1 MTLYLQIILFV
12 TSSLFTVYVMMMV
25 KRKKLQLSYS
35 ILWILTGVSFV
46 LLSIFPQVLDL
57 VANVLQIQTPVNA
70 LFLIIIFF
78 LLLIIFTLTLV
89 LSKLKIQVTNLS
101 QSLGLLKEELNK
113 GESISK

>member
-1 MTLYLQIILFV
+1 MTLYLQIILFI
-12 TSSLFTVYVMMMV
+12 TSFLFTLYVMTMV

-35 ILWILTGVSFV
+35 ILWILTGISFI
-46 LLSIFPQVLDL
+46 LLSIFPKALDL
-57 VANVLQIQTPVNA
+57 IATVLQIQTPVNA

-78 LLLIIFTLTLV
+78 LLLIIFTLTIV
-89 LSKLKIQVTNLS
+89 LSKLKMQVTNLS